1 MERWSTQW
9 AHERIT
15 QWQREQPLSAHRH
28 GYDREMLREGIVQ
41 VCVKPYRARHR
52 RFTDERALERKSM
65 LVSELTFPFRLNEVL
80 MMSENKLQHELST
93 YRTSIAP
100 YVNDAK

>member
-52 RFTDERALERKSM
+52 RFTDETLP
-65 LVSELTFPFRLNEVL
+65 LVGLCDIDGGVAISWD
-80 MMSENKLQHELST
+80 SAIS
-93 YRTSIAP
+93 
-100 YVNDAK
+100 

>member
-28 GYDREMLREGIVQ
+28 GYDREMLGEGIVQ

-52 RFTDERALERKSM
+52 RFTDERALERIKIDAR
-65 LVSELTFPFRLNEVL
+65 FRPHIFVPAERGTDV
-80 MMSENKLQHELST
+80 
-93 YRTSIAP
+93 
-100 YVNDAK
+100 

>member
-1 MERWSTQW
+1 M
-9 AHERIT
+9 I
-15 QWQREQPLSAHRH
+15 
-28 GYDREMLREGIVQ
+28 REGIVQ

-52 RFTDERALERKSM
+52 RFTETDERALERKSM

-80 MMSENKLQHELST
+80 MSENKLQHELST